1 MSNNMVITFSL
12 IGGTGTFLSAIYYTV
27 RAYRSKTGP
36 MISANKYMPD
46 YSGHFEMDMLP
57 VFVNLI
63 TTIQYIGETLETIE
77 NQIGFF
83 NQYRYGSY
91 LITCPLMVYETVHT
105 IGAPYAT
112 TMFSLTLVTIL
123 TAIFADLAPDAS
135 QRWTWFGFGCTLNV
149 MFCVMLLK
157 VVKHAHRLNDGL
169 CSDKQMKDS
178 IKQLGYDAENFPKGI
193 MRLRTPMDE
202 KRMFIDGA
210 FSLMFFLWPIFP
222 IMFVLEYTGC
232 IDRNMTQIVFA
243 LTDLIIK
250 TSHSFCLDQYKQG
263 LRHTVFSYG
272 FLDTS
277 ILYELHIWDTDQDVY
292 TQLKALSRSM
302 YGDLLVGK
310 KGQLTDIESA
320 GIDYQSMLTANR
332 LNRKVDSFEEESSS
346 EPKSPTLVRRMSSAK
361 VGFAKSTSFRV
372 EPEPSPSPSGSP
384 KQTETRTP
392 HSTMTSDFNQHRDLR
407 LTPHSPG
414 TNNHRELRLSMNQQ
428 QRDILTSMETN
439 SQRAHSSQDQYPP
452 RDKRPTPRNES
463 NSSDQFNIPPRNESI
478 QSNSSDK
485 FNVPHTN
492 QPNYT
497 NQLNA
502 QSINPSNVQ
511 PINPSTVQPTNQYN
525 VQPINQYNVQPAN
538 QYNVQPAN
546 QYNVQ
551 PINPSNVQPTNQYNV
566 QPTNQYNVQPTNQY
580 NVQPTN
586 QYNVQPTN
594 QSNVQPTNQSIVQP
608 TNQSNVQPTN
618 QSNVQLINQSNYR
631 ARINSQ
637 PRDDSN
643 PVVRRINVQPIEK
656 INQLNPVSEP
666 YQHTP
671 IDYMQPTPSEI
682 RNQQPELIW
691 H

>member
-1 MSNNMVITFSL
+1 MSNTTVIAFSL
-12 IGGTGTFLSAIYYTV
+12 IGCSGTFLNAIYYTA

-63 TTIQYIGETLETIE
+63 TTIQYIGETLETYE
-77 NQIGFF
+77 NRIGFF

-91 LITCPLMVYETVHT
+91 MITCPLMVYETVHT

-210 FSLMFFLWPIFP
+210 FGLMFFLWPIFP
-222 IMFVLEYTGC
+222 IMFVLEYTDC

-250 TSHSFCLDQYKQG
+250 TCHSFCLDQYKQG

-332 LNRKVDSFEEESSS
+332 LNRKVDSFDEESNG
-346 EPKSPTLVRRMSSAK
+346 EPTNKSPVLTRRMSSSPK

-372 EPEPSPSPSGSP
+372 APEPGPSP

-392 HSTMTSDFNQHRDLR
+392 NSTMTSEFNQYRDLR

-414 TNNHRELRLSMNQQ
+414 PIEQRDTPPGINNHRERTNQQ
-428 QRDILTSMETN
+428 QRDIIASMEMNQHRAPN
-439 SQRAHSSQDQYPP
+439 SRDQYPP
-452 RDKRPTPRNES
+452 RNEYPI
-463 NSSDQFNIPPRNESI
+463 NISR
-478 QSNSSDK
+478 D
-485 FNVPHTN
+485 
-492 QPNYT
+492 
-497 NQLNA
+497 QLN
-502 QSINPSNVQ
+502 I
-511 PINPSTVQPTNQYN
+511 
-525 VQPINQYNVQPAN
+525 QPINQPNSRDQLNVPLRDQR
-538 QYNVQPAN
+538 
-546 QYNVQ
+546 
-551 PINPSNVQPTNQYNV
+551 PT
-566 QPTNQYNVQPTNQY
+566 P
-580 NVQPTN
+580 
-586 QYNVQPTN
+586 
-594 QSNVQPTNQSIVQP
+594 
-608 TNQSNVQPTN
+608 
-618 QSNVQLINQSNYR
+618 INQSNYR
-631 ARINSQ
+631 DIINSQ
-637 PRDDSN
+637 PRDEANRPNSI
-643 PVVRRINVQPIEK
+643 PYTHTAITYIQPPSTSTNERLTQK
-656 INQLNPVSEP
+656 SDPEP
-666 YQHTP
+666 
-671 IDYMQPTPSEI
+671 
-682 RNQQPELIW
+682 LVW

>member
-1 MSNNMVITFSL
+1 MSNNTVITFSL

-169 CSDKQMKDS
+169 CSDKQAKDS
-178 IKQLGYDAENFPKGI
+178 IKHLGYDLENFPKGI
-193 MRLRTPMDE
+193 IRLRTPMDE
-202 KRMFIDGA
+202 KRIFIDGA
-210 FSLMFFLWPIFP
+210 FALMFFLWPIFP

-232 IDRNMTQIVFA
+232 IDRNMTQIVLA

-392 HSTMTSDFNQHRDLR
+392 HSTMTSEFNQHRDLR
-407 LTPHSPG
+407 LTPHSTG

-428 QRDILTSMETN
+428 QRDILTSME
-439 SQRAHSSQDQYPP
+439 QRRAPSSRDQYPP
-452 RDKRPTPRNES
+452 RDQRPTPRNES
-463 NSSDQFNIPPRNESI
+463 NSSDHFNTPPRNEVT
-478 QSNSSDK
+478 QSNY
-485 FNVPHTN
+485 V
-492 QPNYT
+492 
-497 NQLNA
+497 A
-502 QSINPSNVQ
+502 QINNQ
-511 PINPSTVQPTNQYN
+511 PINESTQYN
-525 VQPINQYNVQPAN
+525 VQPTTQYNVQPTTQYNAQPAN
-538 QYNVQPAN
+538 QYNVQPTTQYNSQPAN

-551 PINPSNVQPTNQYNV
+551 PTTQYNSQPINQSSVQPINQSSVQPINQYNS
-566 QPTNQYNVQPTNQY
+566 QP
-580 NVQPTN
+580 
-586 QYNVQPTN
+586 
-594 QSNVQPTNQSIVQP
+594 
-608 TNQSNVQPTN
+608 
-618 QSNVQLINQSNYR
+618 INQSSAQPINQSSAQPINQSSVQPITQSSVQPINQSSAQPTTQSKHR
-631 ARINSQ
+631 DRINSE
-637 PRDDSN
+637 PRDQS
-643 PVVRRINVQPIEK
+643 ISASQ
-656 INQLNPVSEP
+656 P
-666 YQHTP
+666 YQHTD
-671 IDYMQPTPSEI
+671 IQYIQSNI
-682 RNQQPELIW
+682 QPEIIW